1 MSSEVKR
8 CWNFCFSS
16 WESLEATSTIASIT
30 VFRMSL
36 DALQSRTVDA
46 TRDRGGK
53 GVLRKGKAKEGGK
66 RMQKSITRAQDSTR
80 GRLTSGVAPVLDE
93 LDALASDEQL
103 GGDGLGAVVLDPLN
117 ARRGWCE
124 KHRLAVH
131 QTGQEA
137 KQRVG
142 GCVLAKAARVVRV
155 GDGKQDLG
163 DLAVTACLVF
173 HRVQNRR
180 STGGHA

>member
-1 MSSEVKR
+1 MR
-8 CWNFCFSS
+8 
-16 WESLEATSTIASIT
+16 A
-30 VFRMSL
+30 
-36 DALQSRTVDA
+36 Q
-46 TRDRGGK
+46 K
-53 GVLRKGKAKEGGK
+53 GEGEGGREEDAEEQHK
-66 RMQKSITRAQDSTR
+66 GTGFYAWEAPC
-80 GRLTSGVAPVLDE
+80 RLTSGVAPVLDE

-103 GGDGLGAVVLDPLN
+103 GGDGLGAVMLDPLN